1 MFQQPRINRTML
13 KVVNMFSVP
22 RNPVRLVDYAF
33 RALGKDQVPI
43 QQLVFFLS
51 FDIRQMAPSQ
61 ALKLIERLQSEGQIS
76 IENGL
81 VKVSQEMVVD
91 TEIPTQTAATNLGE
105 HLRLF
110 VSSSRLSRA
119 VGMND
124 QAIEFIRVSQNP
136 LKVEAT
142 VHGSQDYI
150 LILDEASRRIAH
162 NCPDWRKV
170 SLLHRFCKHVA
181 KLFLIL
187 EKEDAI
193 RVLQSLQLESWEFE
207 QL

>member
-1 MFQQPRINRTML
+1 
-13 KVVNMFSVP
+13 MFSVP
-22 RNPVRLVDYAF
+22 RNPVGLVDYAF

-81 VKVSQEMVVD
+81 VKCSHEMVVVS
-91 TEIPTQTAATNLGE
+91 EIPTQTASKNLGE

-150 LILDEASRRIAH
+150 LILDEANRRIAH

-187 EKEDAI
+187 EKEEAI
-193 RVLQSLQLESWEFE
+193 RVLQSLQLEAWEFE

>member
-1 MFQQPRINRTML
+1 
-13 KVVNMFSVP
+13 MFSVP
-22 RNPVRLVDYAF
+22 RNPVGLVDYAL
-33 RALGKDQVPI
+33 RALGKDHVPI

-61 ALKLIERLQSEGQIS
+61 ALKLIKRLQSEGQIS

-81 VKVSQEMVVD
+81 VKVSHEMVVD
-91 TEIPTQTAATNLGE
+91 TEIPTQTASTNLGE

-119 VGMND
+119 VGMNN

-187 EKEDAI
+187 EKEESI
-193 RVLQSLQLESWEFE
+193 RLLQSLQVESWEFE

>member
-1 MFQQPRINRTML
+1 MFQQHRINRTAL
-13 KVVNMFSVP
+13 KVVSMFSVP
-22 RNPVRLVDYAF
+22 RNPFRLVGYAF

-81 VKVSQEMVVD
+81 VKLSHELLVD
-91 TEIPTQTAATNLGE
+91 TGIPTQTAPKNLGE

-124 QAIEFIRVSQNP
+124 QAIEFIIVSQNP

-187 EKEDAI
+187 EKEEAI
-193 RVLQSLQLESWEFE
+193 RVLQSLQVESWEFE
-207 QL
+207 QI

>member
-1 MFQQPRINRTML
+1 ML
-13 KVVNMFSVP
+13 QVVNMFRVP
-22 RNPVRLVDYAF
+22 RSPVRLVDYAI
-33 RALGKDQVPI
+33 RALSKDQIPI

-61 ALKLIERLQSEGQIS
+61 ALKLIERLQSEGQII
-76 IENGL
+76 IEDGL
-81 VKVSQEMVVD
+81 VKVSPEMVD
-91 TEIPTQTAATNLGE
+91 KTEIPAQAPTTNLGT

-119 VGMND
+119 VGMD
-124 QAIEFIRVSQNP
+124 DHAIEFTRVSQIP

-162 NCPDWRKV
+162 NCPDWRRV
-170 SLLHRFCKHVA
+170 SVLHRFCKHVA

-187 EKEDAI
+187 EKEEAI

>member
-1 MFQQPRINRTML
+1 
-13 KVVNMFSVP
+13 MFSVP

-61 ALKLIERLQSEGQIS
+61 SLKFIERLQSEGLVS
-76 IENGL
+76 IENDL
-81 VKVSQEMVVD
+81 VKLSHEMVVD
-91 TEIPTQTAATNLGE
+91 TEIPAQTAPTNLGE

-162 NCPDWRKV
+162 NCPDWRRV

-187 EKEDAI
+187 EKEEAI

>member
-1 MFQQPRINRTML
+1 
-13 KVVNMFSVP
+13 MFSVP

-33 RALGKDQVPI
+33 RVLGKDQVPI

-51 FDIRQMAPSQ
+51 FDIRQMPPSQ

-81 VKVSQEMVVD
+81 AKLSHEMVVEN
-91 TEIPTQTAATNLGE
+91 EIATQKEPTNLGE

-136 LKVEAT
+136 LNVKAT

-162 NCPDWRKV
+162 NCPDWRRV

-187 EKEDAI
+187 EKEEAI

>member
-1 MFQQPRINRTML
+1 
-13 KVVNMFSVP
+13 MFSVP

-51 FDIRQMAPSQ
+51 FDIRKMAPSE

-76 IENGL
+76 IENGF
-81 VKVSQEMVVD
+81 VKLSQKMVVD
-91 TEIPTQTAATNLGE
+91 TEIPTQTAVTNLGDY
-105 HLRLF
+105 LRLF

-142 VHGSQDYI
+142 VHGSQDYV

-187 EKEDAI
+187 EKDEAI

>member
-1 MFQQPRINRTML
+1 
-13 KVVNMFSVP
+13 MFSVP

-43 QQLVFFLS
+43 QQLEFFLS
-51 FDIRQMAPSQ
+51 FDIRKMAPSE

-76 IENGL
+76 IENGF
-81 VKVSQEMVVD
+81 VKLSQKMVVD
-91 TEIPTQTAATNLGE
+91 TEIPTQTAVTNLGDY
-105 HLRLF
+105 LRLF

-142 VHGSQDYI
+142 VHGSQDYV

-187 EKEDAI
+187 EKDEAI

>member
-1 MFQQPRINRTML
+1 
-13 KVVNMFSVP
+13 MFSVP
-22 RNPVRLVDYAF
+22 RNPVGLVDYVF

-43 QQLVFFLS
+43 QQLVFYLS
-51 FDIRQMAPSQ
+51 FEIQQMSPSQ
-61 ALKLIERLQSEGQIS
+61 ARKLIERLQSEGQII

-81 VKVSQEMVVD
+81 VKLPHDRGVD
-91 TEIPTQTAATNLGE
+91 TEISVQTAPTNLGE

-124 QAIEFIRVSQNP
+124 QAIEFIRLSQNP

-170 SLLHRFCKHVA
+170 SLLHRFCKHVT

-187 EKEDAI
+187 EKEEAI

>member
-1 MFQQPRINRTML
+1 MF
-13 KVVNMFSVP
+13 VVPSS
-22 RNPVRLVDYAF
+22 PVRLVDYAF

-43 QQLVFFLS
+43 QKLVFFLS

-61 ALKLIERLQSEGQIS
+61 ARKLIERLQSEGQIS

-81 VKVSQEMVVD
+81 VKLSHEMVVEN
-91 TEIPTQTAATNLGE
+91 EIPTQDATTNLGE
-105 HLRLF
+105 YLRLF

-124 QAIEFIRVSQNP
+124 QAIEFIQVSQSP

-142 VHGSQDYI
+142 VHGSHDYI

-162 NCPDWRKV
+162 NCPDWQKV

-187 EKEDAI
+187 EKEEAI
-193 RVLQSLQLESWEFE
+193 RVLQSLQRESWEFE
-207 QL
+207 QV

>member
-1 MFQQPRINRTML
+1 MFQQPRVNRTAL
-13 KVVNMFSVP
+13 KVVSMFSVP
-22 RNPVRLVDYAF
+22 RNPVGLVDYAL
-33 RALGKDQVPI
+33 RALGKDHVPI

-61 ALKLIERLQSEGQIS
+61 ALKLIKRLQSEGQIS

-81 VKVSQEMVVD
+81 VKVSHEMVVD
-91 TEIPTQTAATNLGE
+91 TEIPTQTASTNLGE

-119 VGMND
+119 VGMNN

-187 EKEDAI
+187 EKEESI
-193 RVLQSLQLESWEFE
+193 RLLQSLQVESWEFE